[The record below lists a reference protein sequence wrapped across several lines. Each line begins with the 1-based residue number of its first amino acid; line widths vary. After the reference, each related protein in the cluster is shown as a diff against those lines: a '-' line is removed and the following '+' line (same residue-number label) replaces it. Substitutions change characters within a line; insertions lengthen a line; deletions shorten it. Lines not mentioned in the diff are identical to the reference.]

1 MAAIWPGLIDSDKLS
16 AIKKSTAKLKEN
28 IVSKGLPTMQ
38 KLGTVQDALTLA
50 ISMEQM
56 AFEFYRRLSGKAG
69 SDATKELLSN
79 LADEE
84 RTHKKRLEQIL
95 NSGRTVALKPA
106 MRKEISRYLQALPV
120 PEEITFK
127 DAVKIAIEKEH
138 ASMTLYTILAE
149 LAEHKEMQD
158 MLVFLAQEE
167 ASHKL
172 RFEQEYH
179 RIKLQ
184 EN

>member
-1 MAAIWPGLIDSDKLS
+1 
-16 AIKKSTAKLKEN
+16 
-28 IVSKGLPTMQ
+28 MQ
-38 KLGTVQDALTLA
+38 KLGTVQDALKFA
-50 ISMEQM
+50 ISREQM
-56 AFEFYRRLSGKAG
+56 AFEFYRQLSGKAG
-69 SDATKELLSN
+69 SDAMRELLKG

-84 RTHKKRLEQIL
+84 RMHKQRLEEML
-95 NSGRTVALKPA
+95 GYGETVVVAPS
-106 MRKEISRYLQALPV
+106 MRKEIRRYLQALPV
-120 PEEITFK
+120 PEKITFK
-127 DAVKIAIEKEH
+127 EAIKIAIQKEH
-138 ASMTLYTILAE
+138 FSMMLYTILAE